1 MEQTW
6 RTRGSG
12 GKETWKR
19 GCRLPPWLRWHGP
32 MARRVPFAL
41 FSALLVRRLKLPHLT
56 AIRLGHATCFGPRK

>member
-19 GCRLPPWLRWHGP
+19 GCLRGFGGMALWRAVSCLPY
-32 MARRVPFAL
+32 
-41 FSALLVRRLKLPHLT
+41 SLLSS
-56 AIRLGHATCFGPRK
+56 